1 MVAAVVV
8 SIVELVEPPPGGPK
22 ILDRSPMPGR
32 EIPGLCDSVQL
43 CAQNASEMVAT
54 HRPSTTGI
62 AQCQQRFDNVDEGSN
77 RDASDSH

>member
-32 EIPGLCDSVQL
+32 EIPGLCNNVQL
-43 CAQNASEMVAT
+43 YAQNASENGGDSQTEYYGDRAV
-54 HRPSTTGI
+54 ST
-62 AQCQQRFDNVDEGSN
+62 
-77 RDASDSH
+77 

>member
-32 EIPGLCDSVQL
+32 EIPGLYDSVQL
-43 CAQNASEMVAT
+43 CAQNASENGGDSQTEHYGDRAV
-54 HRPSTTGI
+54 STKV
-62 AQCQQRFDNVDEGSN
+62 DNVDEGSN
-77 RDASDSH
+77 RDASDSR

>member
-43 CAQNASEMVAT
+43 CAQNASENGGNSQTEHYGDRAVS
-54 HRPSTTGI
+54 RK
-62 AQCQQRFDNVDEGSN
+62 V
-77 RDASDSH
+77 